1 VAGTRLRDIAPKVG
15 TAEDTEDWEKVHKD
29 VINRC
34 AARHH
39 TNYVPMICLPHR
51 WQFMGKVPVPYI
63 DGAATY
69 QVRVK
74 RRHFTWPYVGL
85 AALDFLP

>member
-34 AARHH
+34 TFAHH
-39 TNYVPMICLPHR
+39 SLTRTHASHDSITVSRRETICPVRTEQNITGTSSVPPPSEC
-51 WQFMGKVPVPYI
+51 V
-63 DGAATY
+63 
-69 QVRVK
+69 
-74 RRHFTWPYVGL
+74 
-85 AALDFLP
+85 